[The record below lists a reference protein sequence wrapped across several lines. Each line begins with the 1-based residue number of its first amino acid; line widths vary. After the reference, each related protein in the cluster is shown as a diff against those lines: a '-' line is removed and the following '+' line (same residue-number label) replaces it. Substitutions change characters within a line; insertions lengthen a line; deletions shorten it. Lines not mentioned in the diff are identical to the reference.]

1 MSTQSQENPLFF
13 GGLRRRVKIVHISS
27 ESAYPVETTMLF
39 TLETKRLL
47 LEPFRIGA
55 EGRTRT
61 GTGYAHYPLKIACLP
76 ISPLRQISGGW
87 CTLVGGLTLRG
98 RGFYISLR
106 HV

>member
-27 ESAYPVETTMLF
+27 ESAYPVETTILF
-39 TLETKRLL
+39 LLDTNWLL
-47 LEPFRIGA
+47 LDTFRSGA

-61 GTGYAHYPLKIACLP
+61 GAGHAHYRLKVAWLA
-76 ISPLRQISGGW
+76 ISALRQISGGG

-98 RGFYISLR
+98 R
-106 HV
+106 